1 MVSGYIT
8 RIHHLMIMVSSVRL
22 GLGKG
27 ERRSVRGF
35 SEPFQLLMPP
45 STWMALASCHQPG
58 RQPVRVQQRLV
69 EIHDRYGL
77 GHLVSRS
84 VQRATPMIL
93 RAVEQVHYRAAQ
105 TKTT

>member
-8 RIHHLMIMVSSVRL
+8 CIHHLMIMVSSVRL

-58 RQPVRVQQRLV
+58 WPTRTGPAAAL
-69 EIHDRYGL
+69 EIHGRYGL